1 MNTKPFPQ
9 ASPSLPNS
17 TFGQG
22 SPNMQF
28 QHTPVYAY
36 VTDYPAASPL
46 YSAQVPMVM
55 PSSFPA
61 APSWIMF
68 NSNSSFPAEQM
79 EELPLG
85 MQSPKHEEK
94 KPNKPILQRSPS
106 SFELRRKESQLSTR
120 RPSRDIRRQRTDHT
134 EDFLQRRY
142 SHAPNLGR
150 REVSLRE
157 SMKDRSG
164 SVLDRGISETTMT
177 TLQMMRPVHPP
188 NIIAMA
194 LDKHASLELQ
204 RTIAKAKAYRD
215 FRTIEILFLQ
225 LLPEVI
231 RLAKNEYA
239 NFVIQRILEVANH
252 GLVDQMAE
260 YVKLSVLDIAT
271 HKYACRVLQRIV
283 IYCGSKKREEFVET
297 IMMEAIELLQ
307 NKFGSYVLQTVI
319 ENTDSHVLEK
329 LTTTHLEPAF
339 YELSIDQYG
348 SHIMQHVFR
357 FYEAKD
363 KEKLTELVLGRVIEL
378 SNDIHGNYVV
388 QKMVYYGNT
397 EIRSRVIHKI
407 LLHVPSLCCT
417 KSGSNVLE
425 KCLQNATHEES
436 KAIVEKVVENE
447 EKLKNI
453 ISDKYGN
460 YVVQKMLKTL
470 PYEQRVE
477 FSQILMDYF
486 EKLEEIPERNSF
498 ENFVYRAVVN
508 AKQKIQNNNARP
520 KLSGA

>member
-17 TFGQG
+17 TFGQV

-46 YSAQVPMVM
+46 FSASMPMVM

-68 NSNSSFPAEQM
+68 NSNNYNPTEQM
-79 EELPLG
+79 EELPPG
-85 MQSPKHEEK
+85 MQSPKKHDDK
-94 KPNKPILQRSPS
+94 KTQTSYEL
-106 SFELRRKESQLSTR
+106 ELRRKESQLSTR
-120 RPSRDIRRQRTDHT
+120 RRPSQDIRRQRTDRT
-134 EDFLQRRY
+134 EDFLERRY
-142 SHAPNLGR
+142 SHAPNQVR
-150 REVSLRE
+150 REVSLRD
-157 SMKDRSG
+157 SMNERSG
-164 SVLDRGISETTMT
+164 SFLNRGISEKTMT
-177 TLQMMRPVHPP
+177 TLQMMLPVHPP

-231 RLAKNEYA
+231 RLAKDEYA

-260 YVKLSVLDIAT
+260 YVKLSVLDMAM

-283 IYCGSKKREEFVET
+283 IYCGSKKREDFVKS

-319 ENTDSHVLEK
+319 ENTDSHVLGN
-329 LTTTHLEPAF
+329 LTTTHFEPAF

-357 FYEAKD
+357 FYETKD
-363 KEKLTELVLGRVIEL
+363 KERLTELVLGRVIEL

-397 EIRSRVIHKI
+397 EIRSRVIEKI

-425 KCLQNATHEES
+425 KCLQNAAHEES

-447 EKLKNI
+447 ETLKSI

-470 PYEQRVE
+470 PYEQRIE

-508 AKQKIQNNNARP
+508 ARQKIQNTNARP